1 MPFTDDQLSR
11 IFDRTDAHCHICH
24 RKLCFGT
31 YGLFGLRGAWEV
43 EHSNPRCNGGSD
55 RLGNLYAAHI
65 VCNRQKGSMTTRTAR
80 AWKGRTK
87 APLSRE
93 RKEAIRSENRWG
105 WGSVAALTGAAI
117 LGPPGLILGAIAGAL
132 VGDGI
137 KPE

>member
-1 MPFTDDQLSR
+1 MPFTDEQLSR
-11 IFDRTDAHCHICH
+11 IFERTDGRCHICH
-24 RKLCFGT
+24 GKLYFGN
-31 YGLFGLRGAWEV
+31 YGVFGRRGAWEV

-80 AWKGRTK
+80 AWNGRTK

-93 RKEAIRSENRWG
+93 RKDAIRTENRWG
-105 WGSVAALTGAAI
+105 WGSVGALTGAAV
-117 LGPPGLILGAIAGAL
+117 LGPPGLLLGAILGAL

-137 KPE
+137 QPE